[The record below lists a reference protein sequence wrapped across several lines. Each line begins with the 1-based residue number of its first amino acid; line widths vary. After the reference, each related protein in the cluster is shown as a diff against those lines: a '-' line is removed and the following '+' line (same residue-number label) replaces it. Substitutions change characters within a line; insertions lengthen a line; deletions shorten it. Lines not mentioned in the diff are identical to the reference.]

1 MLKDSKEPPQ
11 FLSTK
16 FTTTETAV
24 YFPKATFMEK
34 CVPNVQKWLFRN
46 LEIKRQQSATR
57 EMDAFLF
64 VAFKTY
70 LFQRGGSDNSDIL
83 LVLFPLQS
91 AAFQAHSI

>member
-1 MLKDSKEPPQ
+1 
-11 FLSTK
+11 
-16 FTTTETAV
+16 
-24 YFPKATFMEK
+24 MEK

-91 AAFQAHSI
+91 AAFQAHSIWKQASMQVWNIKEEIQFESCLYRILIPC